1 MASRRRLVT
10 TLVAFSQ
17 REMTLLDEQ
26 ITQDRLSDFYQQVIG
41 NHFWKDHRPTV
52 GLMSGLLAA
61 VTFPVSTGQPTLDLL
76 RVVEGYAMS
85 RIPFDASNPRP
96 LIHLAAETWT
106 RFNAAWMTSA
116 SATVAK
122 AIREAIKIQSVGNLR
137 LCLATV
143 YHVDRTTIT
152 AICRAWC
159 YRDDLPDD
167 DRTFAFEALLDIGHR
182 RAAYGLF
189 APDGGQVL
197 L

>member
-1 MASRRRLVT
+1 
-10 TLVAFSQ
+10 
-17 REMTLLDEQ
+17 MTLLDEQ

-52 GLMSGLLAA
+52 GLMSGLFAA
-61 VTFPVSTGQPTLDLL
+61 VAFPVGQISGISGLDPLL
-76 RVVEGYAMS
+76 RIVESYALS

-106 RFNAAWMTSA
+106 KFNAAKMSWPYSVDC
-116 SATVAK
+116 ATVREEIGR
-122 AIREAIKIQSVGNLR
+122 AIQYQSIGNLR
-137 LCLATV
+137 RCLAAA
-143 YHVDRTTIT
+143 YRHDHMTIT
-152 AICRAWC
+152 AISRAWC
-159 YRDDLPDD
+159 YRDDLPAD

-189 APDGGQVL
+189 VPDGGQVL